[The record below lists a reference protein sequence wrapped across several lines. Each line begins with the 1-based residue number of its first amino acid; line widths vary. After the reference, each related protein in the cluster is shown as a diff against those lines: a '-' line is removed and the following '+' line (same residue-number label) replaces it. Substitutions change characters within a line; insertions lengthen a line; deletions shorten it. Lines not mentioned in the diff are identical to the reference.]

1 MVLQYIWP
9 GCIRIPACCF
19 TAKENDDYEK
29 KKYEGN
35 QTAGQKV
42 IAGTCWNCDPWASG
56 SVWSEYLRNNPFYQ
70 FVFWHIRAGSGSQRN
85 IYAGGVTDRGNHFCW
100 SGVYAF
106 EYFPGKGVFS
116 GRSWLLFQKQ
126 ARQGDRC
133 RLCACDDPADHSNPL
148 LLCELYHRSGTDCG
162 FPDSVA
168 FHDSGTAGC
177 KHFAEFSYF
186 PSICHDLLSHGG

>member
-106 EYFPGKGVFS
+106 EYFPGKVYGF
-116 GRSWLLFQKQ
+116 FQNQ
-126 ARQGDRC
+126 NIC
-133 RLCACDDPADHSNPL
+133 RLCAGADPAG
-148 LLCELYHRSGTDCG
+148 HRNYYEFSLGDLG
-162 FPDSVA
+162 
-168 FHDSGTAGC
+168 FHDSGTFV
-177 KHFAEFSYF
+177 KNFAEFSYF
-186 PSICHDLLSHGG
+186 I